1 MPRKKTDKTDKIDNR
16 YPCPCCGSLT
26 IESPGDYE
34 VCPVCGWEDDKT
46 QSKDPD
52 LAGGANVLSLNE
64 ARKAYLEKI
73 KPPKSAKASRKAP
86 AKTERKDA
94 PAKTECEE
102 TPAKTERE
110 DAPAEAKRVLHDKD
124 IREPLCFFLEE
135 TFGKSRIF
143 EEKRMGN
150 SRADMVMVLPEAL
163 CGIEIKSDADTYAR
177 LSRQVKDYSR
187 YYDYNY
193 VVVGGSHGN
202 HIEEHVP
209 EDWGIITVDN
219 EGGKPDFYIL
229 RKAAK
234 NPNLDPLLKISI
246 LWRPELNHILE
257 LNGLKPCKSKSK
269 AFVQQYILD
278 SVLPEVLSPQLSEE
292 LFQRDYETI
301 AQQINE
307 YRASK
312 GLHKHRNTKKRKRR
326 YKAPK

>member
-1 MPRKKTDKTDKIDNR
+1 MPRKKTDTTDKTEKR
-16 YPCPCCGSLT
+16 FRCPCCGELT
-26 IESPGDYE
+26 IENPGDFE
-34 VCPVCGWEDDKT
+34 VCPVCGWEDDKS
-46 QSKDPD
+46 QSKDPTF
-52 LAGGANVLSLNE
+52 AGGANVLCLNE
-64 ARKAYLEKI
+64 ARKAYIAKKTGATDDGSDSREPLKTAGCEGTT
-73 KPPKSAKASRKAP
+73 AKAK
-86 AKTERKDA
+86 KI
-94 PAKTECEE
+94 
-102 TPAKTERE
+102 
-110 DAPAEAKRVLHDKD
+110 LHDKD

-150 SRADMVMVLPEAL
+150 SRADMVMVLPDAL

-193 VVVGGSHGN
+193 VVVGGTHGN

-219 EGGKPDFYIL
+219 EGGKADFYIL
-229 RKAAK
+229 RKASK
-234 NPNLDPLLKISI
+234 NPKLDPLLKISI

-257 LNGLKPCKSKSK
+257 LNGLKPCKSKTK

-278 SVLPEVLSPQLSEE
+278 SVLPEILAPQLSDE
-292 LFQRDYETI
+292 LFERDYETI
-301 AQQINE
+301 AQRINE